1 MSKQGIEG
9 LEIEQHGHKLRYLSE
24 QYKLHLSTLTI
35 SIKSLLEKTVIE
47 EHKLKIY
54 MLEKIRLGAQQFNR
68 VFWAK
73 RTSGRAQDDDCRQKY
88 GHFDVG
94 GRKLLEDRQY

>member
-35 SIKSLLEKTVIE
+35 SIKSLLEKSHRGTQTE
-47 EHKLKIY
+47 DLHAGKDQ
-54 MLEKIRLGAQQFNR
+54 IRGTAIQ
-68 VFWAK
+68 
-73 RTSGRAQDDDCRQKY
+73 
-88 GHFDVG
+88 
-94 GRKLLEDRQY
+94 